1 MGEEEREG
9 LVALRSA
16 SFRGSEPCRSRHE
29 AHPSKEA
36 GSGWLQ
42 PLVGAAKCESEQP
55 EQRKTCQAA
64 MAGGNAPRQKR
75 GLRGPS
81 SILHARISQA
91 VLPAATL
98 QLPWADGER
107 APRAQGPTAKPR
119 VPFLGTRHR
128 GAEGGQTRCN
138 PARRFC
144 SPAPGGAPRRP
155 PPARWTRQR
164 GDAPTTRNPLLAAG
178 ALSTP
183 FPAAARTFRNSQ

>member
-75 GLRGPS
+75 GLRGPG

-91 VLPAATL
+91 VLPAARL

-128 GAEGGQTRCN
+128 GAEGGQT
-138 PARRFC
+138 
-144 SPAPGGAPRRP
+144 
-155 PPARWTRQR
+155 
-164 GDAPTTRNPLLAAG
+164 
-178 ALSTP
+178 
-183 FPAAARTFRNSQ
+183 